1 MITSLTQFLELPNFV
16 ESRDTFL
23 LMMSKTK
30 IMTSQ
35 PIFQNNFILREP
47 REAIFADIVK
57 L

>member
-1 MITSLTQFLELPNFV
+1 MITSLIQFLELPNFV

-47 REAIFADIVK
+47 REAIFADIIK

>member
-1 MITSLTQFLELPNFV
+1 MIHFV
-16 ESRDTFL
+16 GDVTD
-23 LMMSKTK
+23 K

-47 REAIFADIVK
+47 REATFADIIK